1 MEHPDKIKQIKYKLK
16 NEPDL
21 LTPSEAQNYALTV
34 AAYTSDLRDRCGV
47 LEAKYADIKATLIQ
61 EGNNGITSKALA
73 DGSEVG
79 MEWAVIQQHIKG
91 MDEIIKVLKKAIQHF
106 ENEGRNIY

>member
-1 MEHPDKIKQIKYKLK
+1 
-16 NEPDL
+16 
-21 LTPSEAQNYALTV
+21 
-34 AAYTSDLRDRCGV
+34 
-47 LEAKYADIKATLIQ
+47 
-61 EGNNGITSKALA
+61 
-73 DGSEVG
+73 